1 MVQNEQI
8 TIDDVRQKLSVL
20 KNMYLRLKSEN
31 EELIKEKEHLQKEIE
46 EQQNKIGALEQKER
60 ELRMAQAFRSP
71 ADGDDV
77 REARKNV
84 DKIIREIESCIVL
97 LNK

>member
-60 ELRMAQAFRSP
+60 ELRMAQAFRSS

>member
-31 EELIKEKEHLQKEIE
+31 EELIKGKEHLQKEIE

-60 ELRMAQAFRSP
+60 ELRMAQAFLSP